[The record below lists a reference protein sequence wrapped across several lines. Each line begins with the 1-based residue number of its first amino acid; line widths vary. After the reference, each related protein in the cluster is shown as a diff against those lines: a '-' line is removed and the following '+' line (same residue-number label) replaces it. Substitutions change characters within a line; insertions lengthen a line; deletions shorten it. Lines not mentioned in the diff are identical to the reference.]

1 MDAIPYTAEDSHSVK
16 GLTVASGSPAF
27 EHLLAGSDALQLP
40 NFARPALFSFGL
52 TNMPSMATQEA
63 CRRTL
68 RPRRESVQCELS
80 SGSVMLR
87 ALQTAQELLLPQT
100 SRPSSS
106 VKRRG
111 HLACINGLLAYTPS
125 CGVISMLYLYL
136 FKALPGKYSPQ
147 DFGGI
152 EVVGLYWHFVDLV
165 WIILFTIVYLV

>member
-40 NFARPALFSFGL
+40 NFARPAPFSFGL

-80 SGSVMLR
+80 SGSFMLR

-111 HLACINGLLAYTPS
+111 QLACINGLLAYTPS
-125 CGVISMLYLYL
+125 CGVISMHGNWPLIATMDVVVPHARSVSDLL
-136 FKALPGKYSPQ
+136 EVLDALVSDDASNGQ
-147 DFGGI
+147 
-152 EVVGLYWHFVDLV
+152 EV
-165 WIILFTIVYLV
+165 I